1 MGIDRHEW
9 EHRNYKSGRDK
20 AAPLLVSD
28 DDLGPLAADA
38 SLGDAPLQ
46 PDAKSTVKAS
56 ARTAAKGSSKESA
69 KDKSKDSSKTTAK
82 AKSGA
87 KRSARA
93 G

>member
-20 AAPLLVSD
+20 AAPVVLSD
-28 DDLGPLAADA
+28 DDLGSLSADA
-38 SLGDAPLQ
+38 SLGDAPPPPAAK
-46 PDAKSTVKAS
+46 PDVKAS
-56 ARTAAKGSSKESA
+56 AGMAAKASA
-69 KDKSKDSSKTTAK
+69 KDKTKDSKTTAK

>member
-20 AAPLLVSD
+20 AAPVVLSD
-28 DDLGPLAADA
+28 EDPLAVDVL
-38 SLGDAPLQ
+38 LGDAPLQ
-46 PDAKSTVKAS
+46 PETSEGKPKEKAKASVKA
-56 ARTAAKGSSKESA
+56 ASKDNSKDNA
-69 KDKSKDSSKTTAK
+69 KDNSKTTAK
-82 AKSGA
+82 AKSGG

>member
-20 AAPLLVSD
+20 IASSLVSD
-28 DDLGPLAADA
+28 EDLGPLAADA
-38 SLGDAPLQ
+38 LLGDAPPPPAAK
-46 PDAKSTVKAS
+46 PDVKAS
-56 ARTAAKGSSKESA
+56 AKTAVRTVAKGSA
-69 KDKSKDSSKTTAK
+69 KDTSKDNKTTAK
-82 AKSGA
+82 AKPGA